1 MMDDLPTFD
10 EFVDVLRKRLAA
22 TDALE
27 PSELHDFRE
36 LMSDYADKVGDN
48 WYEDAFDELEAQGH
62 LDPAS
67 GKAMGPT
74 MSGRLSADGRAY
86 VRWQE
91 QQEEPRDDS

>member
-1 MMDDLPTFD
+1 MDDLPTFV
-10 EFVDVLRKRLAA
+10 EFVDVLRERLAA
-22 TDALE
+22 ADALK

-48 WYEDAFDELEAQGH
+48 WYEDAFDEVEVQGH

-67 GKAMGPT
+67 GKTMGPT
-74 MSGRLSADGRAY
+74 VFGRLSADGRAY

-91 QQEEPRDDS
+91 QPEEPREDP

>member
-1 MMDDLPTFD
+1 VPDLPTFD
-10 EFVDVLRKRLAA
+10 GCVDVLRERLAA
-22 TDALE
+22 ADALK
-27 PSELHDFRE
+27 PSELHDVRE
-36 LMSDYADKVGDN
+36 LMNDYTDKVGDN

-91 QQEEPRDDS
+91 QQEEPRDDA